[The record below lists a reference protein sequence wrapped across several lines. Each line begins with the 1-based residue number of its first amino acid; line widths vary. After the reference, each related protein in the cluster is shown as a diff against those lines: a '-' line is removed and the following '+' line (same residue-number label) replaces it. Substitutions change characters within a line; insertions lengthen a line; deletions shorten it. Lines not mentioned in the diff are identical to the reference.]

1 MFYRYIAVGSS
12 STREE
17 YFYEYTKS
25 LENRPPELSE
35 AEKKSIARK
44 EREAAAMK
52 KREGEVA
59 RKQVNLTSDPFVK
72 FRLSKSRFFQLLWTY
87 DSLDFHLFS
96 TICNLF

>member
-1 MFYRYIAVGSS
+1 MFSRRYIAVGSS

-25 LENRPPELSE
+25 LEEREPELSE
-35 AEKKSIARK
+35 AEKKAIARK

-59 RKQVNLTSDPFVK
+59 RKQVMIDTFNK
-72 FRLSKSRFFQLLWTY
+72 GRFKLI
-87 DSLDFHLFS
+87 LDV
-96 TICNLF
+96 

>member
-1 MFYRYIAVGSS
+1 VKRNFRTSSDPKYYRYIAVGSS

-59 RKQVNLTSDPFVK
+59 RKQVSH
-72 FRLSKSRFFQLLWTY
+72 SIA
-87 DSLDFHLFS
+87 LF
-96 TICNLF
+96 

>member
-1 MFYRYIAVGSS
+1 MGSS

-25 LENRPPELSE
+25 LEDREPELSE
-35 AEKKSIARK
+35 AEKKAIARK

-59 RKQVNLTSDPFVK
+59 RKQVNLVVLCDILIVST
-72 FRLSKSRFFQLLWTY
+72 RFQVTNTY
-87 DSLDFHLFS
+87 DTTYSIKKE
-96 TICNLF
+96 TIIRPCRGTFK